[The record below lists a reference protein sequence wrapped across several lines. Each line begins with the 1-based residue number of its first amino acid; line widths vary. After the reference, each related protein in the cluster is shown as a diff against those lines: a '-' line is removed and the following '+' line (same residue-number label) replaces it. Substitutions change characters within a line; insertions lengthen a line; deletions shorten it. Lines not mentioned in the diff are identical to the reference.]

1 MTIDEVN
8 GVIEGLRKEGYSD
21 EQIVY
26 SFSMLFLNKQINAE
40 AYVGLVDLVGY
51 ILKEDFINMKEKEQ
65 IKFVKKLINMK

>member
-1 MTIDEVN
+1 MTINEAN

-51 ILKEDFINMKEKEQ
+51 TLNGDFLKMKEKEQ